1 MAPNM
6 EVENEVLYNQT
17 VNLIMPITWTS
28 KIKLMHKSKD
38 TEANGFYNKA

>member
-1 MAPNM
+1 MV
-6 EVENEVLYNQT
+6 VENEVLYNQT

-38 TEANGFYNKA
+38 IEARNSFYKA